1 MIRLKISPHFLTVLY
16 YCMLAVMLVFGLYAS
31 RLAILNRYITDT
43 TARLQNASIPTDKQ
57 YRLAEQLRVL
67 KFQRDGLI
75 IRDYFQNG
83 ALGHGDR
90 AMYHCV
96 RGDDLSCS
104 DGESPVQDASADEPG
119 SRA

>member
-1 MIRLKISPHFLTVLY
+1 
-16 YCMLAVMLVFGLYAS
+16 MLALGVLGLYAS

-43 TARLQNASIPTDKQ
+43 TARLQNASIPADQQ
-57 YRLAEQLRVL
+57 YRLTEQLRVL
-67 KFQRDGLI
+67 KFQRDGII

-83 ALGHGDR
+83 ALEDGDG

-104 DGESPVQDASADEPG
+104 DGKSPVQDASADEPG
-119 SRA
+119 SGRGHRKWVAEGGHRKWMAEE

>member
-1 MIRLKISPHFLTVLY
+1 
-16 YCMLAVMLVFGLYAS
+16 MLAVMLVFGLYAS

-43 TARLQNASIPTDKQ
+43 TARLQNASLPADKQ

-83 ALGHGDR
+83 ALGNGDR